1 MNEKRSFFDNL
12 DPKSALI
19 VGISAGFMGLC
30 TIGFF
35 VLGGIMLKG
44 TIIKGVKAEG
54 LSQNAFANN
63 TAPSV
68 ASTQPPAADPS
79 IPVAV
84 PKTDKPQVDL
94 FVMTH
99 CPYGLQEQKAYIPV
113 AELLNKKA
121 NMDVKFV
128 SYAMHGKAE
137 VDDNTTEYCI
147 QKEQNDKYLTFLK
160 CFTASANGDTQGC
173 LDQAG
178 INKAKLA
185 SCVAATDKQFQIT
198 AEYNNQSHWLSG
210 QFPLYNVNKDENDK
224 YGVQGSPTL
233 VINGTQVEVA
243 RSPEAIKQAI
253 CNAFKN
259 PPADCQ
265 KTLSTAQASPG
276 FGTAQAAVNN
286 APAGGCGAS

>member
-1 MNEKRSFFDNL
+1 MDEKKSFFDSL
-12 DPKSALI
+12 EPKSALV
-19 VGISAGFMGLC
+19 VGVAAGFMGLC

-35 VLGGIMLKG
+35 VLGAIMLKG
-44 TIIKGVKAEG
+44 G
-54 LSQNAFANN
+54 LPGTQVASTDNAYAVN
-63 TAPSV
+63 TTPPSV
-68 ASTQPPAADPS
+68 ATVADAANTPPAPTN
-79 IPVAV
+79 V

-94 FVMTH
+94 FIMTH

-113 AELLNKKA
+113 AELLSKKA
-121 NMDVKFV
+121 NMAVKFV
-128 SYAMHGKAE
+128 SYAMHGKKE

-147 QKEQNDKYLTFLK
+147 QKEQNSKYLSFLK

-178 INKAKLA
+178 INKNQLN
-185 SCVAATDKQFQIT
+185 SCIAATDKQFQIT

-210 QFPLYNVNKDENDK
+210 QFPLYNINKDENDK

-253 CNAFKN
+253 CNSFNN
-259 PPADCQ
+259 PPAECSQ
-265 KTLSTAQASPG
+265 SLSTVQASPG
-276 FGTAQAAVNN
+276 FGTAQAAAG
-286 APAGGCGAS
+286 APTGAGCGAS